1 MLTVCENTFY
11 TKMEEYMAHMALMI
25 WGLTMLTKQYIDRDY
40 KLVDLYFCFL
50 SDAKQNHG
58 HFAKSCSLV

>member
-25 WGLTMLTKQYIDRDY
+25 WGLTMLTKQYIDRD
-40 KLVDLYFCFL
+40 
-50 SDAKQNHG
+50 
-58 HFAKSCSLV
+58 